1 MQQWPVQCAPIQA
14 PRLPIIRVF
23 PVNPVHLA
31 KILQDGA
38 ADRIVHELDRR
49 EGQPISG
56 WPALEYLLA
65 EPPGQ

>member
-1 MQQWPVQCAPIQA
+1 MRSSLAA
-14 PRLPIIRVF
+14 KGSNT
-23 PVNPVHLA
+23 VNPVHLV

-49 EGQPISG
+49 PWEGRLLTDSG
-56 WPALEYLLA
+56 WPALEYLRA